1 MPRVLILGAGLV
13 GTFAARALAEEGI
26 AIVVADLGT
35 EPEYFRRFG
44 PRECPLVTADI
55 LDFTSISSLLK
66 SCDVDVIVLTAGLT
80 SEDCEHDPQKAWRV
94 NVQGPVVV
102 ARAAIEAGVKRLVFI
117 STLAVYGRPNTARIA
132 ESMPVRPRSE
142 YGRTKAMAEKGITT
156 FREQGLDV
164 RILRSCGVYGPPRS
178 NGGSKSAKFIETLL
192 SHALSTRELEVSAS
206 PNAADEYL
214 YVKDLAHAIS
224 LAALRDVP
232 STEFIF
238 NVGAGQSTTIKEL
251 CRLVQRVSPELRI
264 NISPAGVEES
274 PPLAPLDTSLI
285 HEVYGFK
292 PHYSLAEG
300 VFDYLLETG
309 LRL

>member
-1 MPRVLILGAGLV
+1 MPGVLILGAGLV
-13 GTFAARALAEEGI
+13 GTFAARALSEEGI
-26 AIVVADLGT
+26 EIVVADLGT

-44 PRECPLVTADI
+44 PKECLLATADI

-80 SEDCEHDPQKAWRV
+80 SEDCEHDPQKAWSV

-117 STLAVYGRPNTARIA
+117 STIAVYGIPDAVRIT
-132 ESMPVRPRSE
+132 ESMPVRPCSE

-156 FREQGLDV
+156 FRDHGLDV
-164 RILRSCGVYGPPRS
+164 RILRSCGVYGPLRS
-178 NGGSKSAKFIETLL
+178 NGGSKSAKFIEALL
-192 SHALSTRELEVSAS
+192 RHALSTRELEVIAS

-214 YVKDLAHAIS
+214 YVKDLAQAVS
-224 LAALRDVP
+224 LAALRGVP
-232 STEFIF
+232 ATAFIF

-251 CRLVQRVSPELRI
+251 CALVQRISPELRI

-274 PPLAPLDTSLI
+274 PRLAPLDTSLI
-285 HEVYGFK
+285 HDVYGFK
-292 PHYSLAEG
+292 PQYSLAKG
-300 VFDYLLETG
+300 FFDYLQETG
-309 LRL
+309 QRL